1 MQKRAC
7 HLDGAPREA
16 SVAVLGA
23 FAGSALAADVQLY
36 GLVDLGLNW
45 TQVDNGKTTTD
56 SFGMGSG
63 QNSGSRFGLK
73 GTEDLGNGYK
83 VGFNLENSFKADDG
97 AFDKGSRL
105 FHRESI
111 LFVQTPYGEL
121 SAGRTGGLDSGVGRY
136 GQMGSGATAMSTGWD
151 NIAKTSKVF
160 LGLGDRMDNT
170 LTYQSPK
177 FAGVTVLQGDLA
189 SGNGRYGLFGGK
201 VSPFSTGWS
210 QIAGHKYVMGA
221 GFGRMDNSVT
231 YKTPTFA
238 GFNVLAQ
245 YSFKKDS
252 TEDGREGSSDVN
264 RQYALG
270 ASFTAGDLYL
280 TGIVTQTNVE
290 SLGKQDVEDPL
301 TVSLGGNY
309 NFGVAKLYVAGQY
322 FKDSDL
328 AVTQIDRYTDKNK
341 NGQTGAKFNGFGLT
355 VGADVPAFGGTAKAL
370 VGYMDADDQAA
381 TDAHD
386 MQRYAFSVGYE
397 YPLSKRTFVYGGAGY
412 YVDSYDKVA
421 AGRDDKASVAAVNA
435 GLVHK
440 F

>member
-1 MQKRAC
+1 MFKKTLA
-7 HLDGAPREA
+7 A
-16 SVAVLGA
+16 VAVLGA
-23 FAGSALAADVQLY
+23 FAGSAFAANVTMYGIIDTGLGYTSTDKGYGEDVNKF
-36 GLVDLGLNW
+36 D
-45 TQVDNGKTTTD
+45 
-56 SFGMGSG
+56 MRSG
-63 QNSGSRFGLK
+63 QNSASRFGVK
-73 GTEDLGNGYK
+73 GEEDLGNGLK
-83 VGFNLENSFKADDG
+83 VGFSLENGFNSDDG
-97 AFDKGSRL
+97 QLATEGRL
-105 FHRESI
+105 FDREA
-111 LFVQTPYGEL
+111 LLYVGGDFGEL
-121 SAGRTGGLDSGVGRY
+121 GMGR
-136 GQMGSGATAMSTGWD
+136 
-151 NIAKTSKVF
+151 
-160 LGLGDRMDNT
+160 
-170 LTYQSPK
+170 
-177 FAGVTVLQGDLA
+177 QGELA

-210 QIAGHKYVMGA
+210 DIAGHKYVMGA
-221 GFGRMDNSVT
+221 GFGRMDNTIT

-238 GFNVLAQ
+238 GFNLLAQ
-245 YSFKKDS
+245 YSFDKNVKKDDDKVD
-252 TEDGREGSSDVN
+252 TGVQHGREGSAETD

-270 ASFTAGDLYL
+270 VTFAAGDLYL
-280 TGIVTQTNVE
+280 AGIVTQTNKQSVKFDGQ
-290 SLGKQDVEDPL
+290 SLGKQDDPL

-328 AVTQIDRYTDKNK
+328 AVQQIDRYNEDTNP
-341 NGQTGAKFNGFGLT
+341 NGQRGKQFNGFGLT

>member
-1 MQKRAC
+1 MFKKTLA
-7 HLDGAPREA
+7 A
-16 SVAVLGA
+16 VAVLGA
-23 FAGSALAADVQLY
+23 FAGSAFAANVTMYGIIDTGLGYTSTDKGYGEDVNKF
-36 GLVDLGLNW
+36 D
-45 TQVDNGKTTTD
+45 
-56 SFGMGSG
+56 MRSG
-63 QNSGSRFGLK
+63 QNSASRFGVK
-73 GTEDLGNGYK
+73 GEEDLGNGVK
-83 VGFNLENSFKADDG
+83 VGFSLENGFSSDDG
-97 AFDKGSRL
+97 KLSTANRL
-105 FHRESI
+105 FDREA
-111 LFVQTPYGEL
+111 LLYVAGDFGEL
-121 SAGRTGGLDSGVGRY
+121 GMGR
-136 GQMGSGATAMSTGWD
+136 
-151 NIAKTSKVF
+151 
-160 LGLGDRMDNT
+160 
-170 LTYQSPK
+170 
-177 FAGVTVLQGDLA
+177 QGDLA

-210 QIAGHKYVMGA
+210 DIAGHKYVMGA

-252 TEDGREGSSDVN
+252 TDEGREGSSAVD

-280 TGIVTQTNVE
+280 TGIVTQTNLE
-290 SLGKQDVEDPL
+290 SLGQTDVEDPL

-328 AVTQIDRYTDKNK
+328 AVQQIDRYNK
-341 NGQTGAKFNGFGLT
+341 ETNTKGQTGKQFNGFGLT

-370 VGYMDADDQAA
+370 VGYMDADDQTA

-397 YPLSKRTFVYGGAGY
+397 YPLSKRTFVYGGAGL
-412 YVDSYDKVA
+412 SLIHISEPT
-421 AGRDDKASVAAVNA
+421 RRS
-435 GLVHK
+435 
-440 F
+440 

>member
-1 MQKRAC
+1 MFKKA
-7 HLDGAPREA
+7 LAA
-16 SVAVLGA
+16 VAVLGA
-23 FAGSALAADVQLY
+23 FAGSAFAANVTMYGIVDTGLGYTSIDKGYGEDVNTF
-36 GLVDLGLNW
+36 D
-45 TQVDNGKTTTD
+45 
-56 SFGMGSG
+56 MRAG
-63 QNSGSRFGLK
+63 QNSANRFGVK
-73 GTEDLGNGYK
+73 GEEDLGNGVK
-83 VGFNLENSFKADDG
+83 VGFSLENGFSSDDG
-97 AFDKGSRL
+97 KLSTAGRL
-105 FHRESI
+105 FDREA
-111 LFVQTPYGEL
+111 LLYVAGDFGEL
-121 SAGRTGGLDSGVGRY
+121 GMGR
-136 GQMGSGATAMSTGWD
+136 
-151 NIAKTSKVF
+151 
-160 LGLGDRMDNT
+160 
-170 LTYQSPK
+170 
-177 FAGVTVLQGDLA
+177 QGDLA

-210 QIAGHKYVMGA
+210 DIAGHKYVMGA

-252 TEDGREGSSDVN
+252 AKDGREGSSAVD

-280 TGIVTQTNVE
+280 TGIVTQTNLK
-290 SLGKQDVEDPL
+290 SLGQQDVEDPL

-328 AVTQIDRYTDKNK
+328 AVKQIDRHDADAN
-341 NGQTGAKFNGFGLT
+341 TGYQKGEQFNGFGLS
-355 VGADVPAFGGTAKAL
+355 VGADVPAFGGTAKVL
-370 VGYMDADDQAA
+370 VGYMDAEDQAA
-381 TDAHD
+381 ENAQDL
-386 MQRYAFSVGYE
+386 QRYTFSVGYE

-412 YVDSYDKVA
+412 YMDSYDKVE
-421 AGRDDKASVAAVNA
+421 AGHDDKASVAAVNA